1 MSTRPLRRDGTQQG
15 VVDTMQSRSDLYDY
29 LGYHDF
35 EQKLD
40 QLFVSEETA

>member
-1 MSTRPLRRDGTQQG
+1 LIQ
-15 VVDTMQSRSDLYDY
+15 LLFDY

-40 QLFVSEETA
+40 QLFVSETE